1 MFRRAFLSI
10 FLWAATACAIASP
23 GLAQE
28 PYPRSGYG
36 SDVQPLDRI
45 LPTVRNGRPGQF
57 YDAEGPFPDA
67 YGGYH
72 YRIKWLT
79 PEGRVIW
86 LDADARSGRVLGVAR
101 GDWRDRGPPAFS
113 GGPYAPRGGRQ
124 FEPGSGP
131 YGTEPRGPGGYGPP
145 REPGGYGPPN
155 QPGGYGP
162 PPPQGFGGPPPREQ
176 GGFGGPARGGP
187 GGFGGPPRGGPG
199 PGRGGF
205 GNGFRGGDSHGHGH
219 GH

>member
-1 MFRRAFLSI
+1 MFRRVLLSL
-10 FLWAATACAIASP
+10 FLWAAMACAIASP

-45 LPTVRNGRPGQF
+45 LPNVRNGRPGQF

-101 GDWRDRGPPAFS
+101 GDWRDRGPPPFS
-113 GGPYAPRGGRQ
+113 QGQQYGPRNGRQ
-124 FEPGSGP
+124 FEPGASP
-131 YGTEPRGPGGYGPP
+131 YGAEPRGPGAYGPP
-145 REPGGYGPPN
+145 REPGGYGSPN
-155 QPGGYGP
+155 QPGGYGA
-162 PPPQGFGGPPPREQ
+162 PPPQGGFRGPGGFGGPPH
-176 GGFGGPARGGP
+176 GP

-199 PGRGGF
+199 PGPGRGGF
-205 GNGFRGGDSHGHGH
+205 GEGPRGNGHGH

>member
-1 MFRRAFLSI
+1 MFRRGLLSTI
-10 FLWAATACAIASP
+10 LWAALACATASP

-28 PYPRSGYG
+28 PYPRGAYG
-36 SDVQPLDRI
+36 SDVLPLDRV

-79 PEGRVIW
+79 PDGRVIW

-101 GDWRDRGPPAFS
+101 GDWRQQGPPAF
-113 GGPYAPRGGRQ
+113 GGGR
-124 FEPGSGP
+124 FAPGGGRPFGAPPGVYGP
-131 YGTEPRGPGGYGPP
+131 PPRGPGG
-145 REPGGYGPPN
+145 
-155 QPGGYGP
+155 
-162 PPPQGFGGPPPREQ
+162 FGPPPR
-176 GGFGGPARGGP
+176 GGY
-187 GGFGGPPRGGPG
+187 PPRG

-205 GNGFRGGDSHGHGH
+205 GMGWHDGGHGH

>member
-1 MFRRAFLSI
+1 MFRRVLLSI
-10 FLWAATACAIASP
+10 FLWAAMACAIASP

-28 PYPRSGYG
+28 PYPRNPYG

-101 GDWRDRGPPAFS
+101 GDWRDRGPPPFS
-113 GGPYAPRGGRQ
+113 GGAPRGGRQ
-124 FEPGSGP
+124 FEPGSNP
-131 YGTEPRGPGGYGPP
+131 YGAEPR
-145 REPGGYGPPN
+145 GYGPPN

-162 PPPQGFGGPPPREQ
+162 PPQGGYGAPGGFGGPPPREP
-176 GGFGGPARGGP
+176 GGFGGPPRGT

-205 GNGFRGGDSHGHGH
+205 GGNGFRGGNNGHGH